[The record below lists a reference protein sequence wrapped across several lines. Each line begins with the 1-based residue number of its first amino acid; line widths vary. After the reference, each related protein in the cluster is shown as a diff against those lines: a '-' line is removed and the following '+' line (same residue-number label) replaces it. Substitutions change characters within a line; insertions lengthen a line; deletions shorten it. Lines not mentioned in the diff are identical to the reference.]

1 MCVCV
6 ETRTNLP
13 EAGLELLIF
22 LLLKPKYL
30 ECQYISPH
38 LCTLNHFLDIWS
50 CPSISYSFDKH
61 LLDKCQV
68 PVNVL
73 KGIQVV
79 TRKPKWIIFSR
90 VLLQRDT

>member
-1 MCVCV
+1 MVISHIMWCGVVWSVYVCVCVCVCV

-50 CPSISYSFDKH
+50 
-61 LLDKCQV
+61 
-68 PVNVL
+68 
-73 KGIQVV
+73 
-79 TRKPKWIIFSR
+79 
-90 VLLQRDT
+90 